1 MVAGGIPLPLLRLLG
16 GLGLFWYGLDSLA
29 RGARGALG
37 HLQDRLWKGSDHPLV
52 ALLVGTLCAAL
63 LNSSGATAL
72 LTVGLVEAGLVS
84 LRGAIGLILGANVG
98 TTVVP
103 QLIASPVGDW
113 GLPLAGLGAMVR
125 LAAPRLRLR
134 AAGRALMGFGLVLFG
149 LTTAASSLQPL
160 ARGVDWPALLQG
172 LRGPFL
178 GLALGVV
185 MAVTMQSGNAAVA
198 ILQGVAARGDFPLVL
213 AAPVVMGAN
222 LGSSLP
228 TLLAAL
234 VAGSVAGRRV
244 AVFHVLC
251 NAVGVA
257 VFFPAASA
265 LAQLATGVSAHPA
278 VQVAC
283 IHTLF
288 NLGTSLVE
296 LPWVAW
302 WERVCR
308 WLVPGEG
315 SR

>member
-1 MVAGGIPLPLLRLLG
+1 MEAGGIPLPFLRMLG

-37 HLQDRLWKGSDHPLV
+37 HLQDRLWKASANPLT
-52 ALLVGTLCAAL
+52 AALVGALCAAL

-72 LTVGLVEAGLVS
+72 LTVGLVQGGLVS

-103 QLIASPVGDW
+103 QLVASPVGDW
-113 GLPLAGLGAMVR
+113 GLPLAGVGALVG
-125 LAAPRLRLR
+125 LAAPRLRIR
-134 AAGRALMGFGLVLFG
+134 AAGQALMGFGLVLFG
-149 LTTAASSLQPL
+149 LSTAASSLQPL
-160 ARGVDWPALLQG
+160 SQSVDWVALLRG

-185 MAVTMQSGNAAVA
+185 MALTLQSGNAAVA
-198 ILQGVAARGDFPLVL
+198 ILQGVAAQGEFPLVL
-213 AAPVVMGAN
+213 EVPVVMGIN

-234 VAGSVAGRRV
+234 VAGSAAGRRV

-257 VFFPAASA
+257 VFFPVAPF
-265 LAQLATGVSAHPA
+265 LAQLALRTSAHPA

-288 NLGTSLVE
+288 NLGTSLLE
-296 LPWVAW
+296 LPWVGW
-302 WERVCR
+302 WEKVCR
-308 WLVPGEG
+308 WLVPGESG
-315 SR
+315 R